1 MILSVDEEQKQVQK
15 GSIMN
20 KIGVIEK
27 FDGTEKLFDYK
38 ALLRRTIGK
47 SDVASLN
54 MLSDFARKN
63 NAKRLVIRNMD
74 STLDG
79 WLIEALN

>member
-1 MILSVDEEQKQVQK
+1 MILSVDEEQRQVQK

-54 MLSDFARKN
+54 ILSDFARKN

>member
-54 MLSDFARKN
+54 ILSDFARKN

-79 WLIEALN
+79 LLIEALN

>member
-1 MILSVDEEQKQVQK
+1 MILSVDEEQTQVQK

-54 MLSDFARKN
+54 ILSDFARKN

>member
-1 MILSVDEEQKQVQK
+1 
-15 GSIMN
+15 MN

-54 MLSDFARKN
+54 ILSDFARKN

>member
-54 MLSDFARKN
+54 ILSDFARKN